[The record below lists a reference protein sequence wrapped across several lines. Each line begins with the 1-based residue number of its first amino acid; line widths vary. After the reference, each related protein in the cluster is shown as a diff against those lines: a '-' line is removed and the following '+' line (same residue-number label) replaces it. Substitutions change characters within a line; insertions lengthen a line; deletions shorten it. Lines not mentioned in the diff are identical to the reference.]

1 MIAAR
6 ESDSGDI
13 QFAGNSDGHRL
24 KSAIEDDLAE
34 SAVRRSEIDLLAGRD
49 GGVAEVAGDGGFGG
63 SVDVDERSSRRQV
76 RTRSAEG
83 ASPPTVMVVSSSIPS
98 GSTTSALQ
106 A

>member
-49 GGVAEVAGDGGFGG
+49 GVAEVAGDGGFGG

-76 RTRSAEG
+76 RTRSAE
-83 ASPPTVMVVSSSIPS
+83 APRRPP
-98 GSTTSALQ
+98 
-106 A
+106 